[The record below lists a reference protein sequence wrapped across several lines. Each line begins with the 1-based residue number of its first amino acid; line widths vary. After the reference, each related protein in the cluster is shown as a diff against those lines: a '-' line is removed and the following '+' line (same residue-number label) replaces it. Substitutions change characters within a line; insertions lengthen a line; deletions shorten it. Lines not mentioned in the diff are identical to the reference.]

1 MSEENSA
8 VMETNAAPPMRMLTM
23 VVYGLFAASVLVGF
37 TGLVGVIIA
46 HLKLK
51 EAQGTIFE
59 SHLRWL
65 IRTFWISFAVFLIGV
80 LLSFVGIGLLVILAA
95 AIWVIYRVV
104 IGFLKLNDGK
114 AIDDP
119 ARLF

>member
-1 MSEENSA
+1 
-8 VMETNAAPPMRMLTM
+8 M

>member
-1 MSEENSA
+1 MVNPQPDVAQRQAS
-8 VMETNAAPPMRMLTM
+8 MRTLTL
-23 VVYGLFAASVLVGF
+23 VLYGLYAASVVVGF

-46 HLKLK
+46 HVKLG

-65 IRTFWISFAVFLIGV
+65 IRTFWIGFAAFLIGA
-80 LLSFVGIGLLVILAA
+80 LLSFVGIGLLLILAT
-95 AIWVIYRVV
+95 AIWFIYRLVV
-104 IGFLKLNDGK
+104 GFLRLNDGK

-119 ARLF
+119 ARLY